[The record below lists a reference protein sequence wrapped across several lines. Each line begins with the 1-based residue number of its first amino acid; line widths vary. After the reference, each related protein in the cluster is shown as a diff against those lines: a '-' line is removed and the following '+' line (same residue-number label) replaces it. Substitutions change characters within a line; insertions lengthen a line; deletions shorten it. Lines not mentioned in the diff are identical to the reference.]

1 MRCGPQNFVDPVR
14 GALSPVRPIRYF
26 VGMYND
32 YSGMAGLGIGVVIFG
47 IVLYLGTIAL
57 MLWVGY
63 LLMRTA
69 VKNGILR
76 ADAERA
82 SQRPGGPYAGPP
94 NPQQHGVPP
103 RQ

>member
-1 MRCGPQNFVDPVR
+1 MD
-14 GALSPVRPIRYF
+14 
-26 VGMYND
+26 ND
-32 YSGMAGLGIGVVIFG
+32 YSGLAAGLGIGAIIFG
-47 IVLYLGTIAL
+47 LVIYLGTIAL
-57 MLWVGY
+57 MLWIGY

-82 SQRPGGPYAGPP
+82 ARHGGGPYGAPGGGTLGAPP
-94 NPQQHGVPP
+94 Q

>member
-1 MRCGPQNFVDPVR
+1 MD
-14 GALSPVRPIRYF
+14 
-26 VGMYND
+26 ND
-32 YSGMAGLGIGVVIFG
+32 YSGMAAGLGIGVIIFG
-47 IVLYLGTIAL
+47 LVIYLGTIAL
-57 MLWVGY
+57 MLWIGY

-82 SQRPGGPYAGPP
+82 GQRPGGPYAGPP
-94 NPQQHGVPP
+94 NTQQHGIPP

>member
-1 MRCGPQNFVDPVR
+1 MD
-14 GALSPVRPIRYF
+14 
-26 VGMYND
+26 ND
-32 YSGMAGLGIGVVIFG
+32 YSGMAAGLGIGAIIFG
-47 IVLYLGTIAL
+47 LVIYLGTIAL
-57 MLWVGY
+57 MLWIGY

-82 SQRPGGPYAGPP
+82 GQRPGGPYAVPP
-94 NPQQHGVPP
+94 NTQQQHGVPP

>member
-1 MRCGPQNFVDPVR
+1 MD
-14 GALSPVRPIRYF
+14 
-26 VGMYND
+26 ND
-32 YSGMAGLGIGVVIFG
+32 YSGMAAGLGIGAIIFG
-47 IVLYLGTIAL
+47 LVIYLGTIAL
-57 MLWVGY
+57 MLWIGY

-82 SQRPGGPYAGPP
+82 GQRPGGPYAGPP
-94 NPQQHGVPP
+94 STQQQHGMPP

>member
-1 MRCGPQNFVDPVR
+1 
-14 GALSPVRPIRYF
+14 
-26 VGMYND
+26 MYND
-32 YSGMAGLGIGVVIFG
+32 YSGMAAGFGIGMIIFG
-47 IVLYLGTIAL
+47 LVIYLGTIAL
-57 MLWVGY
+57 MLWIGY

-82 SQRPGGPYAGPP
+82 GQRPGGPYSGPP
-94 NPQQHGVPP
+94 STQQHGMPP

>member
-1 MRCGPQNFVDPVR
+1 MD
-14 GALSPVRPIRYF
+14 
-26 VGMYND
+26 ND
-32 YSGMAGLGIGVVIFG
+32 YSGMAAGLGIGAIIFG
-47 IVLYLGTIAL
+47 LVIYLGTIAL
-57 MLWVGY
+57 MLWIGY

-82 SQRPGGPYAGPP
+82 GLRPGGPYAGPP
-94 NPQQHGVPP
+94 STQQHGVPP

>member
-1 MRCGPQNFVDPVR
+1 MN
-14 GALSPVRPIRYF
+14 S
-26 VGMYND
+26 D
-32 YSGMAGLGIGVVIFG
+32 YSGVAAGLGIGMIIFG
-47 IVLYLGTIAL
+47 LVVYLGTIAL
-57 MLWVGY
+57 MLWIGY

-82 SQRPGGPYAGPP
+82 ARHSGGPYGAPGGAAPGSPP
-94 NPQQHGVPP
+94 L

>member
-1 MRCGPQNFVDPVR
+1 MD
-14 GALSPVRPIRYF
+14 
-26 VGMYND
+26 ND
-32 YSGMAGLGIGVVIFG
+32 YSGMAAGLGIGAIIFG
-47 IVLYLGTIAL
+47 LVIYLGTIAL
-57 MLWVGY
+57 MLWIGY

-82 SQRPGGPYAGPP
+82 GQRPGDPYAGPP
-94 NPQQHGVPP
+94 STQQQGMPP